1 MPQIKKPVYPKKPL
15 SQTKEMMYDFYA
27 PIEKAYEW
35 NAARLLE
42 LVFGECQLIERLNS
56 MNHYFFLDRGDLFT
70 HFFDG
75 CGDVLEKQSTE
86 VKMERLES

>member
-1 MPQIKKPVYPKKPL
+1 MPQIKKPMHPKKPL

>member
-1 MPQIKKPVYPKKPL
+1 MPQIKKPVHLPKKPL

-42 LVFGECQLIERLNS
+42 LVFGEC
-56 MNHYFFLDRGDLFT
+56 
-70 HFFDG
+70 
-75 CGDVLEKQSTE
+75 
-86 VKMERLES
+86 